1 MASELFLPKDKLQSL
16 IDALV
21 AEGYRCI
28 GPQTKEGA
36 IVYDE
41 LSRVEQLPLG
51 IRDIQTPGGYRLESM
66 EDSRFFAWANGPQA
80 LKPHIFAPK
89 ETLWRAKATDT
100 GFRVE
105 AVMPDVR
112 PMAVIGVRACDL
124 AALRI
129 QDKVFLQGNYVDP
142 YYQMRRESLFLVAVN
157 CTHPA
162 TTCFCAST
170 GDGPRA
176 ERDFDLVLT
185 ELEDGFVL
193 GAASVRGE
201 KLAQTLELRVA
212 QQQEIQEVDQVLQ
225 EAANGQL
232 RSLPSRNLR
241 KPLFDALQHERWN
254 DVAARCLACGN
265 CTLVCPTCFCHS
277 EQDSPELGGA
287 ESVHERLWD
296 SCFSTGHGYIHGMQ
310 IRPEKYH
317 RYRQWLTHKLGSW
330 HDQFGTSGC
339 VGCGRC
345 ITWCPAGIDITEEVA
360 ALLED
365 QHGGEQHGAG

>member
-1 MASELFLPKDKLQSL
+1 MMSEQFLPREKIQDL
-16 IDALV
+16 IDVLIAG
-21 AEGYRCI
+21 GYRCM
-28 GPQTKEGA
+28 GPQAKEGA
-36 IVYDE
+36 IVYEE
-41 LSRVEQLPLG
+41 LTRVEQLPSG
-51 IRDIQTPGGYRLESM
+51 IRDIQIPGGYRLEPM
-66 EDSRFFAWANGPQA
+66 EDNRLFAWANGPQA
-80 LKPHIFAPK
+80 LKPMVFAPR
-89 ETLWRAKATDT
+89 ETLWRAVRTES
-100 GFRVE
+100 GFQVE

-162 TTCFCAST
+162 STCFCAST

-176 ERDFDLVLT
+176 DHGFDLVLT
-185 ELEDGFVL
+185 ELDEGFLL
-193 GAASVRGE
+193 GEVSARGESVIRTMQLRAASSE
-201 KLAQTLELRVA
+201 
-212 QQQEIQEVDQVLQ
+212 EIAEADQLLQ
-225 EAANGQL
+225 NAADSQL

-241 KPLFDALQHERWN
+241 DSLFNALHHDRWN

-265 CTLVCPTCFCHS
+265 CTMVCPTCFCHA
-277 EQDSPELGGA
+277 EQELPELGGA

-310 IRPEKYH
+310 LRPEKFH

-330 HDQFGTSGC
+330 HDQFGSSGC

-345 ITWCPAGIDITEEVA
+345 ITWCPPGIDITEEVA
-360 ALLED
+360 AICGEED
-365 QHGGEQHGAG
+365 VTA

>member
-1 MASELFLPKDKLQSL
+1 MVSERFLPREKLQDL
-16 IDALV
+16 IDIIV
-21 AEGYRCI
+21 AEGYRCM
-28 GPQTKEGA
+28 GPQVKDGA
-36 IVYDE
+36 IVYDD
-41 LSRVEQLPLG
+41 LAYVEQLPSG
-51 IRDIQTPGGYRLESM
+51 IRDIQIPGGYRMESM
-66 EDSRFFAWANGPQA
+66 EDKRFFAWANGPQA
-80 LKPHIFAPK
+80 LKPLVFAPK
-89 ETLWRAKATDT
+89 ETLWRAQRTDA
-100 GFRVE
+100 GFKVE
-105 AVMPDVR
+105 TVMPDVR

-142 YYQMRRESLFLVAVN
+142 YYQMRRESLFLVAIN

-162 TTCFCAST
+162 STCFCAST

-176 ERDFDLVLT
+176 DRDFDLVLT
-185 ELEDGFVL
+185 ELDDGFVL
-193 GAASVRGE
+193 GIGSAPGERIAQALQMHPALKPEIEEADQWLMDAA
-201 KLAQTLELRVA
+201 
-212 QQQEIQEVDQVLQ
+212 D
-225 EAANGQL
+225 GQL

-241 KPLFDALQHERWN
+241 APLFNALHHERWN

-265 CTLVCPTCFCHS
+265 CTLVCPTC
-277 EQDSPELGGA
+277 
-287 ESVHERLWD
+287 LWD

-360 ALLED
+360 ALCGD
-365 QHGGEQHGAG
+365 QHGAG